1 MIKNFKYSTT
11 IKHTLVAGI
20 FSIVSLVFMILALL
34 DIYQGNEADL
44 KTEWIVV
51 TRGIIINIV
60 FALLGVFTTA
70 SLLTTKV

>member
-51 TRGIIINIV
+51 TTGIIINIV

>member
-60 FALLGVFTTA
+60 FALLAVFTTA